1 MCVFLGCV
9 CVEGRQGLSSSK
21 PFGLGMVD
29 KDIQE
34 ADCLGDCLAAGAQ
47 EVRGPMVS
55 VSIVCTRQLCDLG
68 QPNPLHLTFQDRQ

>member
-21 PFGLGMVD
+21 PLGVGMVD

-34 ADCLGDCLAAGAQ
+34 ADCLGDCLSAGAQ
-47 EVRGPMVS
+47 EVRGPDG
-55 VSIVCTRQLCDLG
+55 LC
-68 QPNPLHLTFQDRQ
+68 LHSMHPPAV